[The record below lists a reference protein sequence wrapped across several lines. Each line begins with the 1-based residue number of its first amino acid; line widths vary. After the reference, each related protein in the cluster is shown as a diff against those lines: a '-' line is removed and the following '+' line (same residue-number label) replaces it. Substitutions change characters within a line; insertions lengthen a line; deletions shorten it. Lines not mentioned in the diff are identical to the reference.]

1 MNKYK
6 FDKLYI
12 ILKLNIFTKTKY
24 NQWAIIYPAVYR
36 FFVFLKALK
45 KPAHS
50 QKKKKSLVFHLKALV
65 RIHIC
70 IYVNNTYI
78 YSRENFLNV

>member
-12 ILKLNIFTKTKY
+12 ILKLNIFTKTKC

-36 FFVFLKALK
+36 FSVFLKALK
-45 KPAHS
+45 KPAQS
-50 QKKKKSLVFHLKALV
+50 QKKKKVWFF
-65 RIHIC
+65 I
-70 IYVNNTYI
+70 
-78 YSRENFLNV
+78 